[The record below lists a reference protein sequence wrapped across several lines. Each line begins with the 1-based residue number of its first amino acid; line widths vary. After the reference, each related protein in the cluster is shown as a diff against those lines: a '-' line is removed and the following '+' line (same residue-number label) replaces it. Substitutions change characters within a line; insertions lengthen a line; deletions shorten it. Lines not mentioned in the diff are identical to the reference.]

1 MSSPPPIITLTT
13 DFGLQ
18 DSYVAAMKGAILAIN
33 PAVHLVDVSHAI
45 RPQAIEQAVFVLAAA
60 WPYFPQGAIH
70 VVVVD
75 PAVGSRRRA
84 LALRSAGATFVGPD
98 NGVLSAAL
106 SDDVRTAAGDSPYGR
121 LPAPVGLPAGCR
133 AVSLT
138 NERFFRSPVSS
149 TFHGRDVFGP
159 VAAHLSL
166 GVPLEDLGEPVQRI
180 VALPPFRARR
190 QPDGSLHGRI
200 LHIDAFG
207 NLITD
212 VRVEDLPSRNA
223 VIELAGRTV
232 KGVSATYEPG
242 ADLRAVTRSS
252 GYLEIAVPGGSAA
265 AVLKAGLGETVVV
278 HSRPRRA

>member
-1 MSSPPPIITLTT
+1 MSGPPPIITLTT

-18 DSYVAAMKGAILAIN
+18 DPYVAAMKGAILAIN
-33 PAVHLVDVSHAI
+33 PAARLVDVSHAI

-60 WPYFPQGAIH
+60 WPYFPQGTIH
-70 VVVVD
+70 VAVVD

-84 LALRSAGATFVGPD
+84 LALRTVAATFVGPD

-106 SDDVRTAAGDSPYGR
+106 PDDVRAAASDSPAAV
-121 LPAPVGLPAGCR
+121 PLPAGCR

-138 NERFFRSPVSS
+138 NERYFRSPVSS
-149 TFHGRDVFGP
+149 TFHGRDIFGP

-166 GVPLEDLGEPVQRI
+166 GVPLEDLGDPVERI

-190 QPDGSLHGRI
+190 QPDGSLHGRV

-212 VRVEDLPSRNA
+212 VRVEDLPSRGA
-223 VIELAGRTV
+223 ITEVAGRTV
-232 KGVSATYEPG
+232 EGVSATYEPG
-242 ADLRAVTRSS
+242 ADLRAVTGSS
-252 GYLEIAVPGGSAA
+252 GYLEIAAPGGSAA
-265 AVLKAGLGETVVV
+265 AVLKAGLGEAVVV
-278 HSRPRRA
+278 RDSSLRSE